1 MFCPDPLGEGELER
15 SPRPAIRNPGGPT
28 SNGRGEEKRRGWE
41 IEGTAC
47 CLVNLWR
54 GLAGFGRLGGEL
66 FAGAEGGWTPVSV
79 GCVQHVYCVESGDDV
94 SDSVSVRAS
103 RVFS

>member
-1 MFCPDPLGEGELER
+1 MYKRQHVYCSL
-15 SPRPAIRNPGGPT
+15 RPPSRGRDPT
-28 SNGRGEEKRRGWE
+28 SNGRGLEKRRGWE

-47 CLVNLWR
+47 SLVNLWR

-79 GCVQHVYCVESGDDV
+79 GCVQHVYCVESGDDCQ
-94 SDSVSVRAS
+94 
-103 RVFS
+103 